1 MPGQTPTL
9 SRPLDN
15 DGGKCSKFPIKN
27 DTRPSTLQHNQRLDF
42 VSHCAKSPRVFKR
55 IGHALL
61 ITALIAAIGGHWA
74 VLQTVAWTTMLAG
87 NLRDCSLTQ
96 AVQKTFDGQH
106 PCALCKQISAGKK
119 SEKKTEFQIELKKFE
134 FTHAASRFLF
144 SPPTSFYTLSEGSD
158 SRRHF
163 AHAPLVPPPRSIL
176 PG

>member
-1 MPGQTPTL
+1 MFKISDQ
-9 SRPLDN
+9 
-15 DGGKCSKFPIKN
+15 KCH
-27 DTRPSTLQHNQRLDF
+27 PSDYPRYNWRLDF
-42 VSHCAKSPRVFKR
+42 VSPYAKSPRVFKR
-55 IGHALL
+55 IGNALL

-74 VLQTVAWTTMLAG
+74 VLQTVAWTTMLAD

-96 AVQKTFDGQH
+96 AVEKTFDGKH

-144 SPPTSFYTLSEGSD
+144 SAPSSFCTLSENSK
-158 SRRHF
+158 SHLNF
-163 AHAPLVPPPRSIL
+163 TSAPPVPPPRSIL